1 MSDDAKRL
9 LNEIIAFFSTTQE
22 GLGDG
27 WAHDDDFTSYGLDY
41 RHRNGTQLW
50 LDLEDDG
57 TIHVLWKPV
66 GQDKPTVMHFTVVVG
81 DAGTP

>member
-1 MSDDAKRL
+1 VTDAKKL

-41 RHRNGTQLW
+41 RHRDGTRLW

-57 TIHVLWKPV
+57 TIHILWQAAGQSEPTIMYFNAAV
-66 GQDKPTVMHFTVVVG
+66 GVS
-81 DAGTP
+81 